1 MSLKEDLEEIRGDNA
16 EVDEFE
22 MTGNNGRHTCFSRT
36 RVRATGC
43 RGKHKT

>member
-1 MSLKEDLEEIRGDNA
+1 MSLKEDPEEIRGDNA

-22 MTGNNGRHTCFSRT
+22 MTGSNGRHACFSRT

-43 RGKHKT
+43 TGKHKT